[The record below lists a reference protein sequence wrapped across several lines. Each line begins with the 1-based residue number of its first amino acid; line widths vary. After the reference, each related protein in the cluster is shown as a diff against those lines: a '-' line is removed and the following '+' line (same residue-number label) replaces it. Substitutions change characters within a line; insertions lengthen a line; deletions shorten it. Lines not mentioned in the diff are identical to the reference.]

1 MAFQMYEN
9 LFGPDEVLTK
19 MRDFALG
26 NGWTVLENLT
36 NDTPLDGE
44 TTVIP
49 GNPLEHA
56 IPSPGNTSVNAWFF
70 VSRENHRDEY
80 WGEDGDF
87 WEITVVGTAS
97 NTKPIIKY
105 RINGGPWSAEVNM
118 SGESGSSEFI
128 HLEKNVTVQ
137 AGINFKDGD
146 DPSAIFFKV
155 GNTWNFTV
163 RKRTVITPGV
173 DGKRL
178 TIKKGDVYACFRSA
192 NGKPIFKTQ
201 LNATSDNAH
210 GIGLV
215 CSTNYSSTPIS
226 GFWFDQPN
234 ATKLKS
240 TQEVIGVGIPC
251 KPGNNYRLY
260 CNAISDPSDLL
271 LFSLELEPGYFQHL
285 AVASTN
291 KVGAWNGGTVYSGSR
306 NSVRMFPGSWNV
318 SILES
323 ESNHL
328 FGMSKYSST
337 FLRVDIDAAPLRMP
351 GVLWASAGPDT
362 ADAQACYT
370 GKMLA
375 LGVMN
380 IDCLTASW
388 LPKVPHYGYLQ
399 SQNADDSGRNTNT
412 LNCISVNLPMALYV
426 MRDPD
431 SLRNF
436 SQVGYVPGVYAI
448 SLYNIAPGQL
458 YEISYPQSGN
468 LHQVF
473 PHVHR
478 KGIFGYDGISVK
490 Q

>member
-1 MAFQMYEN
+1 MAFQLFEN
-9 LFGPDEVLTK
+9 LGGPNDVLEK
-19 MRDFALG
+19 MRDFCISA
-26 NGWTVLENLT
+26 GWTILENLT
-36 NDTPLDGE
+36 DDYPITEESVN
-44 TTVIP
+44 
-49 GNPLEHA
+49 
-56 IPSPGNTSVNAWFF
+56 IPSFTSEAVPGSANTSTAQV
-70 VSRENHRDEY
+70 VSRGTY
-80 WGEDGDF
+80 TGSIQSQ
-87 WEITVVGTAS
+87 WEISIT
-97 NTKPIIKY
+97 
-105 RINGGPWSAEVNM
+105 
-118 SGESGSSEFI
+118 
-128 HLEKNVTVQ
+128 Q
-137 AGINFKDGD
+137 AN
-146 DPSAIFFKV
+146 P
-155 GNTWNFTV
+155 
-163 RKRTVITPGV
+163 TPGV
-173 DGKRL
+173 WTGAKFKWRRNSGAWSPEIEFINWEIILADGVGVQLAFDSEFDVYVVGDTWSFVSKPAIVSGPDAPDGKRL
-178 TIKKGDVYACFRSA
+178 SIKKGDVYACFRSA
-192 NGKPIFKTQ
+192 NGKPIFQTQ
-201 LNATSDNAH
+201 LNTTAANAH

-226 GFWFDQPN
+226 GLWFDQPN

-240 TQEVIGVGIPC
+240 TQEVIGVGIPV
-251 KPGNNYRLY
+251 KPAGNYRLY

-271 LFSLELEPGYFQHL
+271 LFSLELEPGYYQHL
-285 AVASTN
+285 AVANTS
-291 KVGAWNGGTVYSGSR
+291 KVGAWTGGTVYSGSR
-306 NSVRMFPGSWNV
+306 NSVRMFPGSWDV

-337 FLRVDIDAAPLRMP
+337 FARVDIDAAPLRMP
-351 GVLWASAGPDT
+351 GVLWASGGPDT

-399 SQNADDSGRNTNT
+399 SQTGDDSGRNTNT

-468 LHQVF
+468 MHQVF

-478 KGIFGYDGISVK
+478 KGVFGYDGISVK

>member
-1 MAFQMYEN
+1 MLSDNVSFTFNYSGVGKFTA
-9 LFGPDEVLTK
+9 GDSWTIVATPAIT
-19 MRDFALG
+19 G
-26 NGWTVLENLT
+26 N
-36 NDTPLDGE
+36 
-44 TTVIP
+44 I
-49 GNPLEHA
+49 
-56 IPSPGNTSVNAWFF
+56 
-70 VSRENHRDEY
+70 
-80 WGEDGDF
+80 
-87 WEITVVGTAS
+87 
-97 NTKPIIKY
+97 
-105 RINGGPWSAEVNM
+105 
-118 SGESGSSEFI
+118 
-128 HLEKNVTVQ
+128 
-137 AGINFKDGD
+137 
-146 DPSAIFFKV
+146 
-155 GNTWNFTV
+155 
-163 RKRTVITPGV
+163 

-178 TIKKGDVYACFRSA
+178 SIKKGDVIANFRSA
-192 NGKPIFKTQ
+192 NSKPIFQTQ
-201 LNATSDNAH
+201 LNATASNAF

-226 GFWFDQPN
+226 GYWFDQPN

-240 TQEVIGVGIPC
+240 TQEVIGVGIPV
-251 KPGNNYRLY
+251 KPTGNYRLY

-271 LFSLELEPGYFQHL
+271 IFCLELEPGYFQHL

-380 IDCLTASW
+380 NDCLTASW

>member
-19 MRDFALG
+19 IRDFALA
-26 NGWTVLENLT
+26 NDWTVLENLT

-44 TTVIP
+44 TIVNP
-49 GNPLEHA
+49 GNDVEHA
-56 IPSPGNTSVNAWFF
+56 IPSPGNTSSSVWFF
-70 VSRENHRDEY
+70 FSKRSPDGEVAEY
-80 WGEDGDF
+80 LGEDGDF
-87 WEITVVGTAS
+87 WEIIVIDTIS
-97 NTKPIIKY
+97 YSQPIIKW

-118 SGESGSSEFI
+118 TNEHNQV
-128 HLEKNVTVQ
+128 HLDKNITLL
-137 AGINFKDGD
+137 AGIDYNEGVPIIFKIGD
-146 DPSAIFFKV
+146 M
-155 GNTWNFTV
+155 WNFTV

-178 TIKKGDVYACFRSA
+178 TIRKGDVYACFRSA

-478 KGIFGYDGISVK
+478 KGIFGYDGISIK